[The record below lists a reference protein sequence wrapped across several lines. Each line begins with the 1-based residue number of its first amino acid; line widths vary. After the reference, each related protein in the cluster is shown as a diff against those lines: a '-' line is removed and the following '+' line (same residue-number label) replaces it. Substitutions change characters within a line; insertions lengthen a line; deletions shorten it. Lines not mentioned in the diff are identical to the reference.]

1 MALVTELCARHGGCP
16 SFRARLTHGP
26 WAHTSPA
33 RQHRRTR
40 RQVPSCR
47 RERVRARGA
56 APIADLAML
65 NTDHT
70 SPALWLGVVVAM
82 CGLALTSYRASGARG
97 LSDTE
102 LVTSSLLVL
111 CGGILAVVGWRL
123 DPILMLSEG
132 ILASVGLYYIVQTVK
147 LRAQVQVRRS
157 AHARQAS
164 P

>member
-1 MALVTELCARHGGCP
+1 
-16 SFRARLTHGP
+16 
-26 WAHTSPA
+26 
-33 RQHRRTR
+33 
-40 RQVPSCR
+40 
-47 RERVRARGA
+47 
-56 APIADLAML
+56 ML